1 MTVTTTPNGNAS
13 VELSS
18 DDYTLI
24 AVKCATGSGNYG
36 VICTPYI
43 FSLGSRKLGFHAM
56 SEVAPFPAIA
66 NKELTVDVY
75 YMRR

>member
-24 AVKCATGSGNYG
+24 AVKCTTGSGNYG

-43 FSLGSRKLGFHAM
+43 FSLGSRTLGFHTM
-56 SEVAPFPAIA
+56 SEVSPFPTVA

-75 YMRR
+75 YIKR